1 MEQLAI
7 DIANT
12 PRTPLADAHIAAI
25 RAVASERCYGE
36 GDAVV
41 SPGDPMDEF
50 ILIEDGELEL
60 VSPYT
65 GERLVEAT
73 LGPGQYAGEIA
84 FLSGGTWS
92 TNMRAARPTRAL
104 VVPREDML
112 TLMARVPEMSDI
124 IVQVFAGRRR
134 RIFEAGQTALKLV
147 GVDEDAGLRRLES
160 FAARNR
166 IPVARLEPGS
176 KEARETLRA
185 VGAPE
190 GRPTAVF
197 GMRVLSDPSPRAVAR
212 MMGLDMP
219 LSDEGTFDV
228 AIVGGGPAGIAA
240 AVYAGAEGLSGIVIE
255 NEVIGG
261 QAGSS
266 SRIENY
272 MGFPTGIS
280 GGDLAWRGEIQAM
293 RLGTRFVM
301 PRTVTGMTRDASDTP
316 PDGVPPAPDSTGG
329 GPGATGGESGGD
341 RAGGSGA
348 RAAYRLHLDDGEDVR
363 ARAVVIATGVQ
374 YRRLPLQGLERFE
387 GAGVYY
393 AATDIEARF
402 CRGSEIAIVG
412 GGNSAGQA
420 AMFLSRAASHTH
432 VLVRGDNLNETM
444 SAYLLSRLEADPSIT
459 IHTYTEIA
467 ALHGE
472 DVLEAIDVRDTRA
485 ERGGPDDGHRRM
497 PVGAVFTMIGAA
509 PNTGWLRGVVEMD
522 SKGFVLTGADVGA
535 PSPFATSAP
544 GIFAVGDVRL
554 GSVKRVASGVGEG
567 SVVISHVW
575 NHVHGTS
582 EAP

>member
-7 DIANT
+7 DIEHT
-12 PRTPLADAHIAAI
+12 PRVPLDPSHLDAI
-25 RAVASERCYGE
+25 RAIGTERSIPK
-36 GDAVV
+36 GDMLAV
-41 SPGDPMDEF
+41 PGQPMNEF
-50 ILIEDGELEL
+50 MLIEDGEIEL
-60 VSPYT
+60 YDPVTDDRSMKF
-65 GERLVEAT
+65 T

-84 FLSGGTWS
+84 FLNGGTWGVH
-92 TNMRAARPTRAL
+92 MRAARDTRVA
-104 VVPREDML
+104 VVPRDDML

-134 RIFEAGQTALKLV
+134 RIFEGGEGAITLIGADRSRDLM
-147 GVDEDAGLRRLES
+147 RLES
-160 FAARNR
+160 FTARNR
-166 IPVARLEPGS
+166 IPVAKHDLGS
-176 KEARETLRA
+176 DGANAILRA
-185 VGAPE
+185 AGLPLDEPVAL
-190 GRPTAVF
+190 F
-197 GMRVLSDPSPRAVAR
+197 GGERMEDTSPRAVAR
-212 MMGLDMP
+212 LTGLDMP
-219 LSDEGTFDV
+219 LGEEGVFDV

-240 AVYAGAEGLSGIVIE
+240 AVYAGAEGLRGIVIE

-301 PRTVTGMTRDASDTP
+301 PRQVTGVTPEADEPEDDAGAERSGEGGALAGDP
-316 PDGVPPAPDSTGG
+316 NPVADGG
-329 GPGATGGESGGD
+329 GAKT
-341 RAGGSGA
+341 RT
-348 RAAYRLHLDDGEDVR
+348 RYRLHLDDGEDVC
-363 ARAVVIATGVQ
+363 ARAIVIATGVQ
-374 YRRLPLQGLERFE
+374 YRRLPLDDLERFE

-420 AMFLSRAASHTH
+420 AMFLSRSAKHTH
-432 VLVRGDNLNETM
+432 VLVRGEGLTDTM
-444 SAYLLSRLEADPSIT
+444 SAYLSSRLEADPSIT
-459 IHTYTEIA
+459 IHPHTEVT
-467 ALHGE
+467 ALEGN
-472 DVLEAIDVRDTRA
+472 DVLERIELRDTRGDGENG
-485 ERGGPDDGHRRM
+485 ERRTMDC
-497 PVGAVFTMIGAA
+497 AALFTMIGAA
-509 PNTGWLRGVVEMD
+509 PNTDWLKGTVELND
-522 SKGFVLTGADVGA
+522 KGFVLTGPEVGA
-535 PSPFATSAP
+535 DTPYATSAP

-575 NHVHGTS
+575 NHVNGG
-582 EAP
+582 AQP